1 MNKNQQL
8 VRLSRR
14 ARRGLTLIELV
25 IVIAILGLLA
35 TFVGGQVF
43 GTFSDSQ
50 AEMSKLTMSRMESAL
65 TIYATKNRGKY
76 PSSLEDAKKYMP
88 DGKVPK
94 DSWDNEFGYKSPAS
108 SCSKAYEITSM
119 GEDGKQGGDDDIS
132 SCDGAK

>member
-1 MNKNQQL
+1 MTKSQPTIML
-8 VRLSRR
+8 TRR
-14 ARRGLTLIELV
+14 VRRGLTLIELV

-50 AEMSKLTMSRMESAL
+50 AEMTKLTMQRMESAL

-76 PSSLEDAKKYMP
+76 PSSLDDAKKYMP

-94 DSWDNEFGYKSPAS
+94 DSWDNEFGYKSPS
-108 SCSKAYEITSM
+108 SCSKPYEITSM
-119 GEDGKQGGDDDIS
+119 GEDGKAGGEDDIS
-132 SCDGAK
+132 SCESQ